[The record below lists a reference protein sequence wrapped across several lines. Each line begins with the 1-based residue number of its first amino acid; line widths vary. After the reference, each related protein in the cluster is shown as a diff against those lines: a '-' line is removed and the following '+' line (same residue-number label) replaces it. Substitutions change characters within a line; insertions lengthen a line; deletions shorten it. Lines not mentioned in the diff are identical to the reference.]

1 MTCSDALC
9 ATFSAIDMK
18 DHGKC
23 VERDVTIVVC
33 EHEQPT
39 HTYILTCTNTNRYKC
54 NNDVKLCCKYKVRC
68 LCLPLHPAIT
78 PNYFPG

>member
-1 MTCSDALC
+1 MFRCPLC
-9 ATFSAIDMK
+9 NIPGIDVK

-23 VERDVTIVVC
+23 VNRDVTIVVC
-33 EHEQPT
+33 EHENT
-39 HTYILTCTNTNRYKC
+39 HLHPDVYKYQSLYIC